1 MALSLMWPFQNED
14 EIGLDSFG
22 ESDEEKRAAVK
33 QNFRFL
39 LLTRPGEYTMDID
52 FGVGIQRL
60 LFQSHNTLGMPITEI
75 LRSETRES
83 DFENIQ
89 GDLFTTSAAS
99 FGNAKNP
106 IPTRTYAGPIA
117 RIKSQASKY
126 MPYIDVGQVQ
136 VLTDNIDQNELVV
149 RISYRIN
156 LNNFEEGTPDDIIDL
171 IISAA

>member
-60 LFQSHNTLGMPITEI
+60 LFQSHNSLGMPITEI
-75 LRSETRES
+75 VRSGPRDS
-83 DFENIQ
+83 DFETVANS
-89 GDLFTTSAAS
+89 LFTSPNA
-99 FGNAKNP
+99 FGNVNNP